1 MLQMVTKFL
10 GFEFLVWEIQQSLLK
25 CEFGFCWF
33 LVGLVVPV
41 AFVGLWLCLWLLF
54 DLWLGWVVPVAF
66 VGLWLSCVVSM
77 AVRFII
83 KNVNKN

>member
-1 MLQMVTKFL
+1 MLQMVTRFL

-25 CEFGFCWF
+25 CESGFCWF

-41 AFVGLWLCLWLLF
+41 AFVGLWLS
-54 DLWLGWVVPVAF
+54 WVVP
-66 VGLWLSCVVSM
+66 M

>member
-1 MLQMVTKFL
+1 MLQMVTRFL

-25 CEFGFCWF
+25 CESGFCWF

-41 AFVGLWLCLWLLF
+41 AFVGLWLS
-54 DLWLGWVVPVAF
+54 WVVP
-66 VGLWLSCVVSM
+66 M

-83 KNVNKN
+83 TNVNKN